1 MDERVWREAAERFGT
16 PLYVYGLEA
25 VRERAAELRAA
36 LPASAGLLYSLKANP
51 LPAVAAEVRAA
62 GCRAE
67 VSSAGEL
74 RAALEAGFAAD
85 GILYTGP
92 GKSAAE
98 IAGALECGV
107 ALFSCESATELRRL
121 GRVAGAAGRRAGA
134 LLRLQPVGG
143 PAAGLSMADG
153 RQFGFDPA
161 DAVRACAA
169 VPDAVS
175 VRGCHVYLGSQI
187 SGVEALLEGFASAK
201 RTVEHVCREA
211 GLVPEIVD
219 LGGGFPWPYATPGT
233 GGGFQGLAEGLGE
246 LLGHWEFEGPAPE
259 VWFESGRR
267 PIAEAGSLL
276 TTVVDVKVR
285 PDGATTVVVD
295 AGVNVLGGMT
305 GLGRVLRPST
315 GFENLS
321 AGTSRHDPDGPGGPE
336 AAGTG
341 GRGGPVLTAAVV
353 GPLCTPL
360 DRLAVRA
367 EIADPR
373 VGDLLRVPNVGAYGP
388 TASLSAFLSRPPA
401 VEAVYDGDRLVGAWQ
416 LAAGHVAAG

>member
-1 MDERVWREAAERFGT
+1 MDEQALHEAAKRFGT
-16 PLYVYGLEA
+16 PLYVYDLGA
-25 VRERAAELRAA
+25 VRTRTAELRAA
-36 LPASAGLLYSLKANP
+36 LPGSAALLYSLKANP
-51 LPAVAAEVRAA
+51 LPAVAAEVRAG

-74 RAALEAGFAAD
+74 RAALEAGFPAD

-98 IAGALECGV
+98 LDEALERGV
-107 ALFSCESATELRRL
+107 GAFSCESATELRRL
-121 GRVAGAAGRRAGA
+121 GHVAASAGRRAAA
-134 LLRLQPVGG
+134 LLRLQPVEG
-143 PAAGLSMADG
+143 PASGLSMADG
-153 RQFGFDPA
+153 RQFGFDPE
-161 DAVRACAA
+161 DAVRACADLPEA
-169 VPDAVS
+169 VG

-187 SGVEALLEGFASAK
+187 SGVGALLEGFASAK
-201 RTVEHVCREA
+201 RTVEHVCRAA
-211 GLVPEIVD
+211 GLVPEVVD

-233 GGGFQGLAEGLGE
+233 GGGFEGLAEGLKE
-246 LLGHWEFEGPAPE
+246 LLADWATPGPAPE

-267 PIAEAGSLL
+267 PIAESGSLL
-276 TTVVDVKVR
+276 TTVMDVKVR

-321 AGTSRHDPDGPGGPE
+321 A
-336 AAGTG
+336 
-341 GRGGPVLTAAVV
+341 RGDRATLTAAVV

-367 EIADPR
+367 EIAEPR

-388 TASLSAFLSRPPA
+388 SASLAAFLSRPPA
-401 VEAVYDGDRLVGAWQ
+401 VEAVFDGADCVGAWR
-416 LAAGHVAAG
+416 LATGHVAADPWPQPLA